1 MPPRPSPHTCNWPAG
16 PRSVPRASR
25 RRLSPAHRYFSCRLR
40 LTLLSTASASLFQ
53 PLFFLQAHL
62 TSCFSRERGEGR
74 VLLSEGVRVPL
85 SEGPR

>member
-16 PRSVPRASR
+16 PRSVPHSSRRASAPR
-25 RRLSPAHRYFSCRLR
+25 IALYFSCRLC

-62 TSCFSRERGEGR
+62 TSCFLREWGEG
-74 VLLSEGVRVPL
+74 RVPL
-85 SEGPR
+85 SEGPTE